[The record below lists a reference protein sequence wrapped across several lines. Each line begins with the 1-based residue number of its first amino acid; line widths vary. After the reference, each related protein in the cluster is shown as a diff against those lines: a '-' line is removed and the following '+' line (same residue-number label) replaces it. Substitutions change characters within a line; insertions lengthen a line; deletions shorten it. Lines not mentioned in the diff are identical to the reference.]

1 MISRSRAHADRR
13 RRICRERRDAD
24 SSRAGERSARRGRD
38 SECAA
43 CAACAA
49 CPLSV
54 LARSSRAARYVQ
66 ASILAV
72 SREGQELIVLAGAEH
87 RGKGQAGRAPAAVSE
102 GCSAAPKG
110 GRLHRSRNGCSSRR
124 LPAVDSPIDSRGIGY
139 CNRGALGPQRLSPAA
154 PAFPAGRNP
163 ADPASVCRRGNSMAR
178 TEDGA
183 AAPSRRAPA
192 PVRKRGGLT
201 LRPADGRWHRDRT
214 SPCTAMRRSKGRTRA
229 RTGGSP
235 IAVGAPRR
243 SGPDLRPCRLAP
255 RSRSAH
261 PG

>member
-24 SSRAGERSARRGRD
+24 SSGAGERSARRGRD

-43 CAACAA
+43 RAAPAA
-49 CPLSV
+49 CPRPV
-54 LARSSRAARYVQ
+54 PARSSRATRYVQ

-72 SREGQELIVLAGAEH
+72 NRKNQKLIVLAGAE
-87 RGKGQAGRAPAAVSE
+87 RREKGQVCRAPTAVSQ
-102 GCSAAPKG
+102 GCRDAPQR
-110 GRLHRSRNGCSSRR
+110 GRRPRSRNGGIAPW
-124 LPAVDSPIDSRGIGY
+124 LAGGDSTIDSRGIGV
-139 CNRGALGPQRLSPAA
+139 CDCGALGPRRSSPSA
-154 PAFPAGRNP
+154 PAFPAGSNL
-163 ADPASVCRRGNSMAR
+163 ADPASVCRRSNSMAR

-192 PVRKRGGLT
+192 PDRKRGGLT

-243 SGPDLRPCRLAP
+243 SGPDLRPGGLAP

>member
-1 MISRSRAHADRR
+1 MISRSRVHADRR

-24 SSRAGERSARRGRD
+24 SSGAGERSARRGRD

-43 CAACAA
+43 RAVCAA

-54 LARSSRAARYVQ
+54 SARSSRATRYMQ

-72 SREGQELIVLAGAEH
+72 SRKGQELTVNADAE
-87 RGKGQAGRAPAAVSE
+87 RREQGQACRDPAAVSQ
-102 GCSAAPKG
+102 GTRAAPRLDRQSRSQNG
-110 GRLHRSRNGCSSRR
+110 GIAPWLAG
-124 LPAVDSPIDSRGIGY
+124 VDSPIDSRGIGY
-139 CNRGALGPQRLSPAA
+139 CDCGALGPRRSSPAA
-154 PAFPAGRNP
+154 PAFPAGRCP
-163 ADPASVCRRGNSMAR
+163 ADPPSVCGRGNSMAR
-178 TEDGA
+178 TDDGA
-183 AAPSRRAPA
+183 AASSRQAPA
-192 PVRKRGGLT
+192 PDRKRGNLT
-201 LRPADGRWHRDRT
+201 LRPADGRWRRDRA

-229 RTGGSP
+229 RTEGSP
-235 IAVGAPRR
+235 FAVGARRR